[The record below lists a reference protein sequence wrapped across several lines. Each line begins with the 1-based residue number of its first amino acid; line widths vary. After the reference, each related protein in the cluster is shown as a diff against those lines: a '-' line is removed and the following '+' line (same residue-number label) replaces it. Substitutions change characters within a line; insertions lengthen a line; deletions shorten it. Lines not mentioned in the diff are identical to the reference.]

1 MGNQLSKLLM
11 STKDMQ
17 KVREKIWNFRDDF
30 EEELRAEEK
39 GW

>member
-1 MGNQLSKLLM
+1 M
-11 STKDMQ
+11 STTDMN
-17 KVREKIWNFRDDF
+17 KVREKIWNIRDDF